1 MRHWKLAAA
10 ILTLAISGVM
20 GRAADTLIWQ
30 IHQTPD
36 KDGIYYVGPEV
47 SLPVLEKTFSVPYPS
62 GVPAKQLEGMTVL
75 AMVIDPSGK
84 PDHIQL
90 LHSNGDFCDQSSIA
104 AVKRSVFAPAK
115 LGDKPVPVWIDV
127 RVVFHA
133 NMSEAVPQILI
144 AERDLPAPPESM
156 FEDKHGKPLPYTQ
169 PIPIHVVDADF
180 ANPFILHPMVEVVR
194 INVLVGVDGLPKS
207 VRVIRGIGF
216 GADEKAIAAVMHYR
230 FLPATKKGIP
240 VEASRDLLVNFS
252 RL

>member
-156 FEDKHGKPLPYTQ
+156 FEDKHGKPLAYTQ
-169 PIPIHVVDADF
+169 PIIIHSVDADF
-180 ANPFILHPMVEVVR
+180 ADPFVSHPYVQVANVT
-194 INVLVGVDGLPKS
+194 VLVGTDGMPKE
-207 VRVIRGIGF
+207 VRIVRGLGF
-216 GADEKAIAAVMHYR
+216 GMDKKAVDAVWHYR
-230 FLPATKKGIP
+230 FLPATKHGAP
-240 VEASRDLLVNFS
+240 VEARRNVVVSFATF
-252 RL
+252 

>member
-1 MRHWKLAAA
+1 MRQWKFETAV
-10 ILTLAISGVM
+10 LTLAILSVTA
-20 GRAADTLIWQ
+20 RAADTPIWQ
-30 IHQTPD
+30 IHQAPD
-36 KDGIYYVGPEV
+36 RDGIYYTGPEV

-75 AMVIDPSGK
+75 AMVIDASGK

-90 LHSNGDFCDQSSIA
+90 LHSNGDFCDQASMTV
-104 AVKRSVFAPAK
+104 VKRSVFSPAK
-115 LGDKPVPVWIDV
+115 LGEKPVPVWIDV

-144 AERDLPAPPESM
+144 AERDLPAPPESA
-156 FEDKHGKPLPYTQ
+156 FEDKHGKPLPYTE

-180 ANPFILHPMVEVVR
+180 ANPFIQHPMVEVVR
-194 INVLVGVDGLPKS
+194 VNVLVGVDGLPKS

-216 GADEKAIAAVMHYR
+216 GADEKAVAAVMHYK

-240 VEASRDLLVNFS
+240 VEASRDLFVDFS